1 VLGAGAWGTALAAV
15 LCARHAVT
23 LWARDAA
30 QAAALARKRINRK
43 YLPEITLP
51 AALAVTARWP
61 EHADLRIA
69 ATPVAGL
76 REVAARAA
84 DAPLLWLCKGFESG
98 TGLLPHQVVAA
109 ARGAGYRRGARGR
122 RIAGTPSGA
131 LSGPSFALEVARG
144 LPCALTLA
152 SSDAAFARA
161 TAAALHGG
169 RLRVYYSGDLVG
181 VEVGGAVKNVMAIAV
196 GIADGLGLGQNAR
209 AALITRGLAEMTRL
223 GIALG
228 GEAET
233 FMGLAGA
240 GDLILTTTGDLSR
253 NRRVGL
259 ELARGRPLAEI
270 LGALGHV
277 AEGVHTAR
285 EVLRLAARHRVEM
298 PITQAVSAVLGG
310 KLAPLQA
317 VEQLLARDPKEEA
330 RLGPRRASEAAS
342 LSPRRESRAAA
353 RPRTPRPRRRSKG

>member
-1 VLGAGAWGTALAAV
+1 MRPGLGEVRRIAVLGAGAWGTALAAV
-15 LCARHAVT
+15 LCTRHAVT
-23 LWARDAA
+23 LWARDGA
-30 QAAALARKRINRK
+30 QAESIARERINRK

-51 AALAVTARWP
+51 AALTVTARWP
-61 EHADLRIA
+61 EGADLLIA

-76 REVAARAA
+76 REVAGRAA
-84 DAPLLWLCKGFESG
+84 GVPLLWLCKGFEGG

-109 ARGAGYRRGARGR
+109 ARGTRGARG
-122 RIAGTPSGA
+122 PSGA

-169 RLRVYYSGDLVG
+169 RLRVYYSGDLLG

-228 GEAET
+228 GKAET

-240 GDLILTTTGDLSR
+240 GDLILTATGDLSR

-259 ELARGRPLAEI
+259 ELARGRPLADI

-298 PITQAVSAVLGG
+298 PITKAVSAVLEGR
-310 KLAPLQA
+310 LAPLQA

-330 RLGPRRASEAAS
+330 RVR
-342 LSPRRESRAAA
+342 PRRESRAAA